1 MTNDAPTSN
10 FLRTPAIWV
19 PGMSASDWQGQL
31 KGMALRAMAT
41 RDFLAGDL
49 DPATFEDVL
58 EATGYRP
65 GILADQ
71 WGEGRTVDECPS
83 S

>member
-1 MTNDAPTSN
+1 
-10 FLRTPAIWV
+10 
-19 PGMSASDWQGQL
+19 
-31 KGMALRAMAT
+31 MALRAMAT

-65 GILADQ
+65 DILADQ

>member
-19 PGMSASDWQGQL
+19 PGMSSSDWQTEL
-31 KGMALRAMAT
+31 KGMALRVMAT
-41 RDFLAGDL
+41 RDFLAGAL
-49 DPATFEDVL
+49 DPGTFEDVL

-65 GILADQ
+65 EILADQ
-71 WGEGRTVDECPS
+71 WGAGRDVDQWAPN
-83 S
+83 